1 MKAKNFKLLDE
12 NGENHTLSDY
22 QGKWLVLYFYPKD
35 DTPGCTIEA
44 CGLRDKLHELQGFG
58 VEVVGVSKDSVQS
71 HKKFIEKFHLN
82 FHLLSDE
89 TKEMITAYNAWG
101 KRVFLGKEYEGT
113 LRKTYLIDRTGEI
126 RKIYDNVAPATHA
139 GQILEDIKKFTT

>member
-1 MKAKNFKLLDE
+1 MKAKDFKLQDE
-12 NGENHTLSDY
+12 NGEYHSLSDY

-35 DTPGCTIEA
+35 DTSGCTIEA
-44 CGLRDKLHELQGFG
+44 CALRDKLHELQGFG
-58 VEVVGVSKDSVQS
+58 VEVVGVSKDSIES
-71 HKKFIEKFHLN
+71 HKKFIDKFLLN

-89 TKEMITAYNAWG
+89 TKETIAAYNAWG
-101 KRVFLGKEYEGT
+101 KRKFLGKEYEGT

-126 RKIYDNVAPATHA
+126 RKVYDNVMPATHA